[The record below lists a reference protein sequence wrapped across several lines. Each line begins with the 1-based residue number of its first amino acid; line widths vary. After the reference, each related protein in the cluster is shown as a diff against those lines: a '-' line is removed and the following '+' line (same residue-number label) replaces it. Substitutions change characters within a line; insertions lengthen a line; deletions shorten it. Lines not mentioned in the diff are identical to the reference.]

1 MPDVDGICIHIYES
15 SKLEG
20 SCVGDSLC
28 RAEDQHGTYGGTEGL
43 ASCMNFK
50 SAGQGKRRRLVLVS
64 QAEELGFHTPGKLSL
79 VIQDY
84 TQCQGKLSLDH
95 RGFYRILSLNAFRQ

>member
-1 MPDVDGICIHIYES
+1 MPDVDGMCVHIYES

-20 SCVGDSLC
+20 SCVGDSLY

-50 SAGQGKRRRLVLVS
+50 SAAQSKRRRLVLVS
-64 QAEELGFHTPGKLSL
+64 QAEELGLHTPGKLSYSGNPRL
-79 VIQDY
+79 HPVPGQAFLGP
-84 TQCQGKLSLDH
+84 Q
-95 RGFYRILSLNAFRQ
+95 RILQNSESECL

>member
-1 MPDVDGICIHIYES
+1 MPDVDGMCIHIYES

-64 QAEELGFHTPGKLSL
+64 QAEELGFHTPGKLSYSGNPRL
-79 VIQDY
+79 HGQAFLGP
-84 TQCQGKLSLDH
+84 Q
-95 RGFYRILSLNAFRQ
+95 RILQNPESECL